1 MEGISLPFTRFQ
13 TGVLP
18 RTTMDESDS
27 RSGFGAFFFGGRGR
41 LGGEIISL
49 NCCKWL
55 QINRLFFQAVTDLS
69 EGKCSASQPTPS
81 SVGATCL

>member
-13 TGVLP
+13 TGALP

-27 RSGFGAFFFGGRGR
+27 RSGLGAFFFGGRGR

-55 QINRLFFQAVTDLS
+55 QINRLFFRLLLIYPRANAAQAS
-69 EGKCSASQPTPS
+69 PRPAP
-81 SVGATCL
+81 